1 MPNPFNSLG
10 RGLSNLLARAVV
22 RGFDTARKC
31 QMLEIAM
38 AGGEAKNDIEHM
50 EPYGFTA
57 APLVGAE
64 AVAAYFDGDRS
75 HGVVLVVSDRRYRI
89 RGLESGEV
97 AVYDDLG
104 QSVTLTRAGI
114 VVNGAGKPITFT
126 NAPKARFEMD
136 IESTG
141 EIKDRCDSSGLTMSA
156 MRTTYNG
163 HKHKE
168 NGDGG
173 GTTDAPGQKMEAA

>member
-1 MPNPFNSLG
+1 MPGPIHNLNRSI
-10 RGLSNLLARAVV
+10 SNLLARAVV
-22 RGFDTARKC
+22 RGLNTATRC
-31 QMLEIAM
+31 QMLQIEM
-38 AGGEAKNDIEHM
+38 AGGEGKSDIEHM

-57 APLVGAE
+57 APIAGAE

-75 HGVVLVVSDRRYRI
+75 HGVVLVVADRRYRI
-89 RGLESGEV
+89 KELVSGEV

-104 QSVTLTRAGI
+104 QSVTLTRSGI

-136 IESTG
+136 IEATG
-141 EIKDRCDSSGLTMSA
+141 EIKDKCDDSGQTMSG
-156 MRTTYNG
+156 MRLSYNG
-163 HKHKE
+163 HTHKE

-173 GTTDAPGQKMEAA
+173 GITDAPAQKMGGS

>member
-1 MPNPFNSLG
+1 MANPFQSMS
-10 RGLSNLLARAVV
+10 RGISNLLARAVV
-22 RGFDTARKC
+22 RGLNTATKC
-31 QMLEIAM
+31 QMLQIEM
-38 AGGEAKNDIEHM
+38 AGGEGKSDIEHM

-57 APLVGAE
+57 APIPGAE

-75 HGVVLVVSDRRYRI
+75 HGVVMVVSDRRYRI
-89 RGLESGEV
+89 KGLVSGEV
-97 AVYDDLG
+97 ALYDDLG

-114 VVNGAGKPITFT
+114 VVNGAGNPITFT

-141 EIKDRCDSSGLTMSA
+141 EIKDKCDSSGQTMSG
-156 MRTTYNG
+156 MRVSYNG
-163 HKHKE
+163 HTHKE

-173 GTTDAPGQKMEAA
+173 GTTDVPAQKMGAL

>member
-1 MPNPFNSLG
+1 MANPFSSMS

-22 RGFDTARKC
+22 RGLNTAQKC
-31 QMLEIAM
+31 QMLQIEM
-38 AGGEAKNDIEHM
+38 AGGEGKSDIEHM

-57 APLVGAE
+57 APILGAE

-89 RGLESGEV
+89 KGLKSGEV
-97 AVYDDLG
+97 AVYDDQG
-104 QSVTLTRAGI
+104 QSVTLTRSGI
-114 VVNGAGKPITFT
+114 VVDGAGKQITFI

-136 IESTG
+136 IEATG
-141 EIKDRCDSSGLTMSA
+141 EIKDKCDSGGLTMSA
-156 MRTTYNG
+156 MRVTYNG
-163 HKHKE
+163 HTHKE

-173 GTTDAPGQKMEAA
+173 GTTDATTQKMEAS

>member
-1 MPNPFNSLG
+1 MGNRFSALN

-22 RGFDTARKC
+22 RGLDTAAKC
-31 QMLEIAM
+31 QMLQIEM
-38 AGGEAKNDIEHM
+38 GGGEGKSDIEHM

-57 APLVGAE
+57 APLPGAE
-64 AVAAYFDGDRS
+64 SVAAYFDGDRS

-89 RGLESGEV
+89 RGLASGEV
-97 AVYDDLG
+97 AVYDDQG
-104 QSVTLTRAGI
+104 QSVMLTRAGI

-126 NAPKARFEMD
+126 NAPKARFEMS
-136 IESTG
+136 IEATG
-141 EIKDRCDSSGLTMSA
+141 EIKDNCDASGQTMSS

-173 GTTDAPGQKMEAA
+173 GTTDATTQKMGV